1 MDKMESLDCSGV
13 DDLVSD
19 SQPDTQ
25 PLSQSSDDGDEDI
38 DNVAMEEPENDFAP
52 EIVSFPIVTKRCGSL
67 F

>member
-1 MDKMESLDCSGV
+1 MESLDCSGV
-13 DDLVSD
+13 DNLVNE

-25 PLSQSSDDGDEDI
+25 PLSQSSDDGDEDEGI
-38 DNVAMEEPENDFAP
+38 NVAMEEPENDFAP